1 MNVNLVVNT
10 NEIIVLKNLNVV
22 DGAVGYGE
30 DAGGPLL
37 GLDDGAEAVHVAD
50 VTAINV
56 QDGTKTLKTID
67 QILNPLIC
75 QEKIQVY
82 FIDAVKDAQELQ
94 KIILPRIY
102 DFKIFKSIFVFYY
115 CNDGLVY
122 YCFVL

>member
-22 DGAVGYGE
+22 DGAVGDGE

-56 QDGTKTLKTID
+56 QDGTKTLKTIK
-67 QILNPLIC
+67 QILDRWIC
-75 QEKIQVY
+75 QEKITSFF

-94 KIILPRIY
+94 KNQTTKNLRLQNNQIY
-102 DFKIFKSIFVFYY
+102 FYF
-115 CNDGLVY
+115 L
-122 YCFVL
+122 LLQW